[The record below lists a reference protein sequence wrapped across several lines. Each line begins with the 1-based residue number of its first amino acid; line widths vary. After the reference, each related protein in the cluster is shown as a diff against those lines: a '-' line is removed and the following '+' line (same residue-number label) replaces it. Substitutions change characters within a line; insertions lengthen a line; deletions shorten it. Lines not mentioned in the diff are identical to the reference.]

1 MLKSNP
7 RVVLRVRLTEGP
19 VTDRLESYWIGRTYD
34 TFNGREWTSTISP
47 SRRHHSQRETL
58 IGLKL
63 NRIGR
68 VAELPDTP
76 STRGMIAK
84 VHHLVRVVDS
94 K

>member
-1 MLKSNP
+1 MSKSAGKTI
-7 RVVLRVRLTEGP
+7 RVEQTG
-19 VTDRLESYWIGRTYD
+19 
-34 TFNGREWTSTISP
+34 SP

-68 VAELPDTP
+68 VAELPDTL

-84 VHHLVRVVDS
+84 VHHLVRVVDP

>member
-1 MLKSNP
+1 MSKASKTGKTIK
-7 RVVLRVRLTEGP
+7 VQQ
-19 VTDRLESYWIGRTYD
+19 IGSPIR
-34 TFNGREWTSTISP
+34 REHT
-47 SRRHHSQRETL
+47 QRETL

-76 STRGMIAK
+76 AVRGMVSK
-84 VHHLVRVVDS
+84 VAHLLRVVES